1 MTNLLKRVQSKK
13 VILWGVG
20 AIQMDVE
27 ALFPELQIAY
37 YIDDRLE
44 EKGNRILPC
53 LQEKSKTS
61 DCLLNE
67 EKDKVFIIVCE
78 QNFTDIDLKL
88 AQLGYEQGTQYI
100 KYDRLLYEY
109 PIEQFIE
116 RYWNNQVVVWGC
128 GKSYE
133 DYREVV
139 EKHTQGIAFIIDG
152 EADEIRTQDGYQ
164 VYSKKR
170 AFEIFDNMP
179 VIVASTYYPIICQKL
194 EAVGLKKGEDTL
206 FCDTFFQLCRYAI
219 LKSVEYSFEDRQ
231 RGSSHL
237 LMVLAGYDE
246 KNWDEVCR
254 RIISY
259 TPSFYDVCIL
269 SSGLKSD
276 KLSQQCAENGWSYLS
291 TKENKISAIQNLA
304 IHLHRNAEW
313 IAKMDE
319 DIYLTEGTFEVL
331 EDTYL
336 EVEKKSRYLV
346 GFVSPLIQVNT
357 YGYVRILDITGKRD
371 EWEQRFEKVKI
382 TDGLNH
388 HLRITEEPRA
398 VEYLWSI
405 FDIDAYSKEHRGKEI
420 TYSICPA
427 RYSIGMIFYKKETW
441 IDMKFFPDAKGNNLG
456 MDEEWFC
463 NYCMMHAKAIVVAE
477 NVAVG
482 HLGYK
487 EQKKKR

>member
-1 MTNLLKRVQSKK
+1 
-13 VILWGVG
+13 
-20 AIQMDVE
+20 MDVE

-170 AFEIFDNMP
+170 AFEILLFRRYKMP
-179 VIVASTYYPIICQKL
+179 S
-194 EAVGLKKGEDTL
+194 
-206 FCDTFFQLCRYAI
+206 
-219 LKSVEYSFEDRQ
+219 
-231 RGSSHL
+231 
-237 LMVLAGYDE
+237 
-246 KNWDEVCR
+246 
-254 RIISY
+254 
-259 TPSFYDVCIL
+259 
-269 SSGLKSD
+269 
-276 KLSQQCAENGWSYLS
+276 
-291 TKENKISAIQNLA
+291 
-304 IHLHRNAEW
+304 
-313 IAKMDE
+313 
-319 DIYLTEGTFEVL
+319 
-331 EDTYL
+331 
-336 EVEKKSRYLV
+336 
-346 GFVSPLIQVNT
+346 SPL
-357 YGYVRILDITGKRD
+357 
-371 EWEQRFEKVKI
+371 
-382 TDGLNH
+382 
-388 HLRITEEPRA
+388 A
-398 VEYLWSI
+398 S
-405 FDIDAYSKEHRGKEI
+405 S
-420 TYSICPA
+420 
-427 RYSIGMIFYKKETW
+427 M
-441 IDMKFFPDAKGNNLG
+441 
-456 MDEEWFC
+456 
-463 NYCMMHAKAIVVAE
+463 
-477 NVAVG
+477 
-482 HLGYK
+482 
-487 EQKKKR
+487 